1 MSIQRTCSKLLV
13 AATAG
18 CLMVVVSATADDT
31 PNREAVLGAGKIL
44 FQRHWEPGKPATRD
58 GDGLGPMFNAVS
70 CDACHSQGGV
80 GGGGSI
86 DFNVDLLSHADRGGN
101 GHSTTREKV
110 KSTHPAFVNDKD
122 QSVLS
127 NITLHRFSS
136 SPNYS
141 ALRQMLTG
149 APVPAALLPKEREE
163 LQRKFSQK
171 PVRTGISAS
180 EVNFTLTQRQTPALF
195 GAGLID
201 AIPDEL
207 LQKLAVAQAFK
218 FPDISGRVPQ
228 VRIEKVG
235 RFGWRGQTEHL
246 SDFVLGACANELGLQ
261 VPKVDQP
268 MDPTRPEYKP
278 VGLDLTQQQ
287 CDSITA
293 FVASLPAPR
302 FVVPEESE
310 KARVADF
317 GRTVFSRIGCGACH
331 VETVGP
337 ATQIY
342 SDLLLHDMG
351 PALADP
357 VAAEH
362 AFLQI
367 ERIPVSIARGQSQ
380 EPEPSVPQQR
390 GYSGGSGPPPIQLVH
405 IHQPFTATSAIRT
418 TFKHVPT
425 TITQEWRTP
434 PLWGVANSAPYLH
447 DGRAATLLEAIAL
460 HGGESKAATTRFV
473 ELPTT
478 ERLALL
484 EFLSCLQAPTELRNH
499 LAAQ

>member
-1 MSIQRTCSKLLV
+1 MSIQQACSVLLV
-13 AATAG
+13 TAVAG
-18 CLMVVVSATADDT
+18 WLMVVATATADDT
-31 PNREAVLGAGKIL
+31 PNREAVLVAGKIL

-86 DFNVDLLSHADRGGN
+86 DFNVDLLSHADRS
-101 GHSTTREKV
+101 GHGQSATREKV

-136 SPNYS
+136 SPKYS
-141 ALRQMLTG
+141 ALRQLLTG
-149 APVPAALLPKEREE
+149 APVPAGLLPKEREV
-163 LQRKFSQK
+163 LQRKFAQK
-171 PVRTGISAS
+171 PVRTGVSTS

-207 LQKLAVAQAFK
+207 LQKLAVAQALK
-218 FPDISGRVPQ
+218 FPDISGRIPQ

-261 VPKVDQP
+261 VPTVNQP
-268 MDPTRPEYKP
+268 MDPTRPDYRP

-293 FVASLPAPR
+293 FVASLPAPK
-302 FVVPEESE
+302 FAAPDESE
-310 KARVADF
+310 KARVAEF
-317 GRTVFSRIGCGACH
+317 GRTVFRNIGCAACH

-367 ERIPVSIARGQSQ
+367 ERVPVSFSRGQSQ
-380 EPEPSVPQQR
+380 ESEPNVPQQR

-405 IHQPFTATSAIRT
+405 IHQPFTATTAIRT

-434 PLWGVANSAPYLH
+434 PLWGVAHSAPYLH

-460 HGGESKAATTRFV
+460 HGGEAKATTARFL

-484 EFLSCLQAPTELRNH
+484 EFLSCLQVATEPGSHLPAP
-499 LAAQ
+499 